1 MLHDMGTIQTTQQL
15 RQAYRQVT
23 DRVAEA
29 AVRCGRTPSDVVLV
43 AVTKYAGTDRIRAL
57 VDMGHRDFGE
67 NRVQQLTQ
75 RVAQLDE
82 YLARKKLLGSAIE
95 ADSVL
100 AGSQGPGKSA
110 RGSSSSKRSGESSG
124 MALQAAAG
132 QAVGAA
138 LRVPAGLAGEA
149 VGGALGG
156 GLGGGGIGGIGGIGG
171 VGGGGVRWH
180 MIGHLQRNKIKPVIP
195 VVRLVHSVDSL
206 RLAEELHAFG
216 AKTDRTIEVLLQVNA
231 SGETTKYGVALP
243 AVSHLA
249 EQIDSMIH
257 LKLRGLMTI
266 APYSD
271 KAEDSRGTFVRT
283 AELFHELR
291 ADGVGGQA
299 FNILSMGMTNDFEI
313 AVEEGANIVRV
324 GRAIFGEPE
333 PGDDTQDSQLR
344 QDEPD
349 DEPLASP

>member
-1 MLHDMGTIQTTQQL
+1 MLQDMGTIQTTSQL

-29 AVRCGRTPSDVVLV
+29 AIHSGRSPSDVVLV
-43 AVTKYAGTDRIRAL
+43 AVTKYAGPDRIRAL
-57 VDMGHRDFGE
+57 VDLGHRDFGE

-82 YLARKKLLGSAIE
+82 YLSRKKLLGSAIA
-95 ADSVL
+95 ADSIL
-100 AGSQGPGKSA
+100 ADSPILKKSGKVSGGSHQRLSDGRSVANRCSADEAECLEGGKS
-110 RGSSSSKRSGESSG
+110 
-124 MALQAAAG
+124 
-132 QAVGAA
+132 
-138 LRVPAGLAGEA
+138 
-149 VGGALGG
+149 
-156 GLGGGGIGGIGGIGG
+156 GG
-171 VGGGGVRWH
+171 VGAGGIGGGVRWH
-180 MIGHLQRNKIKPVIP
+180 MIGHLQRNKIKPVVP

-216 AKTDRTIEVLLQVNA
+216 SKTDRTIEVLLQVNA

-271 KAEDSRGTFVRT
+271 APEDSRATFART
-283 AELFHELR
+283 GELFHELR
-291 ADGVGGQA
+291 SHGIGGSGM
-299 FNILSMGMTNDFEI
+299 NILSMGMTNDFEVAI
-313 AVEEGANIVRV
+313 EEGANIVRV

-333 PGDDTQDSQLR
+333 PGDDTQDSQIR
-344 QDEPD
+344 RDEPED
-349 DEPLASP
+349 DDSV